1 MASQNPDHT
10 SWAVRLVTHTLDN
23 LQLSPFWAV
32 ILVLISIV
40 FHTPDDTNLF
50 INVVYHWNSPI
61 KFFTVVSLL
70 ENKRGEKDK
79 QFDSRYVQ
87 MKED

>member
-1 MASQNPDHT
+1 
-10 SWAVRLVTHTLDN
+10 
-23 LQLSPFWAV
+23 
-32 ILVLISIV
+32 VLISIV